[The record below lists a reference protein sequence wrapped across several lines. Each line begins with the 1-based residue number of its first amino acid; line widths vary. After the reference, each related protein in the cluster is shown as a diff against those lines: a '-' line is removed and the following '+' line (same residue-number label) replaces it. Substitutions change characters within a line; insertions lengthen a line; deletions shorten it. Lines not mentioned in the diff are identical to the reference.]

1 VRYTDAQRE
10 AILAESHL
18 LMEAGAGCGKT
29 ATLVGKVM
37 HALGGGDLGG
47 AADPCELEHIA
58 AITFTEA
65 AAADLKEALRR
76 AFRGAAR
83 SDPRWRRR
91 VYELERARIGT
102 IHAFCAGLLREW
114 GPRIGLDPGFRILD
128 AVEGSLLRRDVVRE
142 VLFDVLRRGDV
153 DAADLVAEYTF
164 REVAGMLAWA
174 ASRAADADAV
184 LRDWCPGGA
193 PRLDELAARVS
204 GGGLSWQPH
213 DPESVRHAATA
224 LRLAREVR
232 VRSDRRLD
240 REGALDFDS
249 LIDRVLEA
257 ARAHPE
263 LVARFRSG
271 LRWLFIDEFQDTDH
285 PQKEIAY
292 RLCALQ
298 DEPDAFAP
306 RLCVVGDPK
315 QSIYR
320 FRGADISVWNEV
332 AEDFARRNR

>member
-1 VRYTDAQRE
+1 VRYTDAQRQ

-29 ATLVGKVM
+29 ATVVGKVM
-37 HALGGGDLGG
+37 HALGGGGLGG

-65 AAADLKEALRR
+65 AAADLKEALRT
-76 AFRGAAR
+76 AFRAAAR
-83 SDPRWRRR
+83 GGDPRWRRR

-142 VLFDVLRRGDV
+142 VLFEVLRRGDP
-153 DAADLVAEYTF
+153 DAADLVAEYGF
-164 REVAGMLAWA
+164 REVAAMLAWA

-184 LRDWCPGGA
+184 LHAWCPGGA
-193 PRLDELAARVS
+193 PRLDELAARTGAAS
-204 GGGLSWQPH
+204 QLWQRH
-213 DPESVRHAATA
+213 DPDSVRHAATT
-224 LRLAREVR
+224 LRLAREIR
-232 VRSDRRLD
+232 LRSDRRLE
-240 REGALDFDS
+240 REGALDFDG

-306 RLCVVGDPK
+306 RK
-315 QSIYR
+315 R
-320 FRGADISVWNEV
+320 
-332 AEDFARRNR
+332 